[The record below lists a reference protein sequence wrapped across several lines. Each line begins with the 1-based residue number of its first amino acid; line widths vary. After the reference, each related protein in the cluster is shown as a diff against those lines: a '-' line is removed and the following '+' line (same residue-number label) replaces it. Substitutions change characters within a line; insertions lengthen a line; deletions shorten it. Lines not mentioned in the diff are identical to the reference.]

1 MNKQLA
7 LKKQQELGIA
17 IPQIV
22 REEYEMI
29 LLNRIFQS
37 NFGND
42 IVFRGG
48 TALRLAYKSPR
59 YSDDLDFTQF
69 KNIKEQ
75 DFKAWCEESARMVP
89 NLKLVE
95 ALQKY
100 YTLYAQFKVTDPSL
114 ERAISI
120 KIEISRRKG
129 KWEKEKDYILMQLSS
144 EITPITVLAQ
154 VATLERIKKEKLS
167 ISPPR
172 IRDIFDLW
180 FIGQKFGKPRVM
192 DFSGISA
199 KEVKRDL
206 HKLLPKKQWKLLKK
220 WLAPVQKK

>member
-7 LKKQQELGIA
+7 LKKQQEIGIA

-42 IVFRGG
+42 LVFRGG
-48 TALRLAYKSPR
+48 TALRLAYNSPR
-59 YSDDLDFTQF
+59 YSDDLDFSQL
-69 KNIKEQ
+69 KNIKER
-75 DFKAWCEESARMVP
+75 DFKAWCDETAKAAP
-89 NLKLVE
+89 NLELVE

-100 YTLYAQFKVTDPSL
+100 YTLFARFKVTDPSL
-114 ERAISI
+114 ERTISI

-129 KWEKEKDYILMQLSS
+129 KWEKEKDYNLAQLSS

-154 VATLERIKKEKLS
+154 VATLKQIEKEKLS
-167 ISPPR
+167 ISPLR

-180 FIGQKFGKPRVM
+180 FISQKLGEQIVTVM
-192 DFSGISA
+192 DFSGFSA
-199 KEVKRDL
+199 REIKQNL
-206 HKLLPKKQWKLLKK
+206 HKLLPQKQWKLIKEWLPKK
-220 WLAPVQKK
+220 